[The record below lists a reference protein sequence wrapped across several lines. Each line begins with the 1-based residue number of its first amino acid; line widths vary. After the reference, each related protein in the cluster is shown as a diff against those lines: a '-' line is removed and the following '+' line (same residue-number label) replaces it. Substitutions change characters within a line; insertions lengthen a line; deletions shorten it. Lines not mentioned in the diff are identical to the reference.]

1 MSEICLAKP
10 RCSPVPAPCKGLTCH
25 GKVTVQ
31 GAYIRPGTLLMFQL
45 TGHDLCMCIS
55 AEEVQDKN
63 VSP

>member
-1 MSEICLAKP
+1 M
-10 RCSPVPAPCKGLTCH
+10 PAPCKGLTCH